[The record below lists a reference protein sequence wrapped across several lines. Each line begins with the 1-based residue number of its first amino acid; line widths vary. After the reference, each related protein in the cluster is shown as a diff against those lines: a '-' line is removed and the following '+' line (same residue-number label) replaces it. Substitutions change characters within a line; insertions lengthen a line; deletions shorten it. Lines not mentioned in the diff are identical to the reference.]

1 VTLGLM
7 RQRPGV
13 LPVEVTGFIGRQR
26 ELARLGSL
34 LTTARLITVTGP
46 GGVGKT
52 RVTLRAAAQLTDH
65 FADGICLVELSG
77 LRDPELLPDTVAAC
91 LGLPERDARPRL
103 DVVLEHLYDRQV
115 LVILDTCE
123 HLLDA
128 CAMLADVLLRGTAKV
143 TIVATSRQPL
153 DVPGEHTCSI
163 APLPVSGPAGGDAIE
178 LFTERAAAVVP
189 GFAVTDAN
197 RRDVIRLCE
206 RLDGMPL
213 AIELATVRLRA
224 LSLAQLA
231 ERLDDCFSVLTGG
244 RRTAL
249 PRHQTLRTAIE
260 WSYDLCSPAERTLWA
275 RLSVFAGVF
284 SVTAAEDVCAGGELD
299 RDQIVETI
307 IGLVDKSVLLRVDE
321 DDGTR
326 YRLLDTIREFGAEQL
341 AASGAEAEFRG
352 KHIARYLA
360 LAEYLADHFIDD
372 QAAGYHALRSEHADI
387 RAALQ
392 YGLALPGE
400 RPAAARLATSL
411 YGYWQI
417 SGLLREG
424 KRWLTKVLEH
434 FPDPSPERAM
444 TLIVRCYLVNRG
456 RADGE
461 EGIAIAERLGE
472 TFLAGR
478 GYVFLHLALTL
489 AGSLD
494 EAAAVAAAATERL
507 TATGDSIGLCCLDM
521 GLGLMHLLAG
531 EPELTLFRCAEGMRR
546 VAVSNGGMADGER
559 WLTSYYHSL
568 GSVALF
574 MQGKYGPSTSVAHQ
588 ALTAKLGFDDALGT
602 AYCLETLA
610 WNAAAGKRHERASWL
625 FGAAAEQR
633 NVVGHLLPEVFA
645 ELHRKAAEATRL
657 ALGDERYAT
666 FHARGAALTV
676 DQIITHALG
685 DSDKL
690 QVFAT
695 GPSGTP
701 RPGALSNREH
711 EIAAMVAEGL
721 SNREIAERLVISKR
735 TVDAHVEHIF
745 SKLGV
750 SSRVQVATWLTSGQP
765 AGALPLIVVIQ
776 IG

>member
-1 VTLGLM
+1 M
-7 RQRPGV
+7 RQHPGV

-26 ELARLGSL
+26 ELARLGTL

-52 RVTLRAAAQLTDH
+52 RVTLRAAAQHADH
-65 FADGICLVELSG
+65 FTDGTCLVELSG

-103 DVVLEHLYDRQV
+103 DVVLEHLHDRQV
-115 LVILDTCE
+115 LLILDTCE

-128 CAMLADVLLRGTAKV
+128 CAMLADILLRGTAQV
-143 TIVATSRQPL
+143 TVVATSRQPL
-153 DVPGEHTCSI
+153 DVPGEHTCAI
-163 APLPVSGPAGGDAIE
+163 APLPVGGPAGGGDATE
-178 LFTERAAAVVP
+178 LFAERAAAVVP
-189 GFAVTDAN
+189 GFTITVTN

-224 LSLAQLA
+224 LSLTQLA
-231 ERLDDCFSVLTGG
+231 ERLDDRFSILTGG

-260 WSYDLCSPAERTLWA
+260 WSHDLCSPAEQTLWA

-284 SVTAAEDVCAGGELD
+284 TMAAAEDVCAGGELD
-299 RDQIVETI
+299 RDAIVETI
-307 IGLVDKSVLLRVDE
+307 IGLVDKSVLSRVDE
-321 DDGTR
+321 DDGTK

-352 KHIARYLA
+352 KHIARYLIM
-360 LAEYLADHFIDD
+360 AEYLGDHFIDD
-372 QAAGYHALRSEHADI
+372 QLAAYHALRREHADL

-392 YGLALPGE
+392 YALALPGE
-400 RPAAARLATSL
+400 RPAAARLASSL
-411 YGYWQI
+411 YGYWQL

-444 TLIVRCYLVNRG
+444 TLVVRCYLVNRG

-461 EGIAIAERLGE
+461 EGIAIAERLGDS
-472 TFLAGR
+472 FIAGR

-494 EAAAVAAAATERL
+494 EARAVAAAAAERL
-507 TATGDSIGLCCLDM
+507 TAAGDSIGLSCLDM
-521 GLGLMHLLAG
+521 GLGLMHILAG
-531 EPELTLFRCAEGMRR
+531 EPELAISRCAAGLRR
-546 VAVSNGGMADGER
+546 VAAANDGKVGRER
-559 WLTSYYHSL
+559 WLTSYYHTLISA
-568 GSVALF
+568 ALF
-574 MQGKYGPSTSVAHQ
+574 MQGDYGPSTSAAHQ
-588 ALTAKLGFDDALGT
+588 ALMEKMGLDDPLGT

-610 WNAAAGKRHERASWL
+610 WVAAAGKRYERASWL
-625 FGAAAEQR
+625 LGAAAEQR
-633 NVVGHLLPEVFA
+633 NVVGHLLPEVLT
-645 ELHRKAAEATRL
+645 ELHREAAEGARL
-657 ALGDERYAT
+657 ALGAERYAT
-666 FHARGAALTV
+666 LSARGAALAAGQMV
-676 DQIITHALG
+676 THALG
-685 DSDKL
+685 DADEP
-690 QVFAT
+690 QVVASPAIGAPRS
-695 GPSGTP
+695 GP
-701 RPGALSNREH
+701 LSNREH
-711 EIAAMVAEGL
+711 EIATLVATGI

-745 SKLGV
+745 TKLGV
-750 SSRVQVATWLTSGQP
+750 SSRVQVATWLTSGQ
-765 AGALPLIVVIQ
+765 
-776 IG
+776 

>member
-1 VTLGLM
+1 M
-7 RQRPGV
+7 RQRPGA

-52 RVTLRAAAQLTDH
+52 RVALRAASQHADR
-65 FADGICLVELSG
+65 FADGTCLVELSG

-91 LGLPERDARPRL
+91 LGLAERDARPRL
-103 DVVLEHLYDRQV
+103 DVVLEHLHDRQV
-115 LVILDTCE
+115 LIILDTCE

-128 CAMLADVLLRGTAKV
+128 CAMLADVLLRGTTKITV
-143 TIVATSRQPL
+143 VATSRQPL
-153 DVPGEHTCSI
+153 DVPGEYTCAI
-163 APLPVSGPAGGDAIE
+163 APLPVSGPAGGGEAVE
-178 LFTERAAAVVP
+178 LFAERAAAVVP
-189 GFAVTDAN
+189 GFAITDTN
-197 RRDVIRLCE
+197 KRDVIRLCE

-231 ERLDDCFSVLTGG
+231 ERLDDRFSVLTGG

-249 PRHQTLRTAIE
+249 PRHQTLHTAIE
-260 WSYDLCSPAERTLWA
+260 WSYDLCSPAEQTLWT

-284 SVTAAEDVCAGGELD
+284 SVAAAEEVCTGGELD
-299 RDQIVETI
+299 RDEIVETI
-307 IGLVDKSVLLRVDE
+307 IGLVDKSVLLRVDG
-321 DDGTR
+321 DDGTK
-326 YRLLDTIREFGAEQL
+326 YRLLDTIREFGAERL
-341 AASGAEAEFRG
+341 AASGTEAEFRG
-352 KHIARYLA
+352 KHIARYLT
-360 LAEYLADHFIDD
+360 LAKYLGDHFIDD
-372 QAAGYHALRSEHADI
+372 QVAGYHALRGEHADL

-392 YGLALPGE
+392 YALALPAE

-461 EGIAIAERLGE
+461 EGIAIAERLGDA
-472 TFLAGR
+472 FIAGR

-494 EAAAVAAAATERL
+494 EAGAAAAAATERL

-531 EPELTLFRCAEGMRR
+531 EPQLTLSCCAEGMRR
-546 VAVSNGGMADGER
+546 VAARNGGKAGREQ
-559 WLTSYYHSL
+559 WLTSYYHTLS
-568 GSVALF
+568 SAALF
-574 MQGKYGPSTSVAHQ
+574 IQGEYGPSMSAAYQ
-588 ALTAKLGFDDALGT
+588 ALTEKMGFDDPLGT

-610 WNAAAGKRHERASWL
+610 WNAAAGKRYVRASWL
-625 FGAAAEQR
+625 LGAAAEQR
-633 NVVGHLLPEVFA
+633 NVVGHLLPEVLA
-645 ELHRKAAEATRL
+645 ELHRKAAEETLL
-657 ALGDERYAT
+657 ALGAGRYAT
-666 FHARGAALTV
+666 LHARGAALAV
-676 DQIITHALG
+676 GQVITHALG
-685 DSDKL
+685 DADEL
-690 QVFAT
+690 HVLAT
-695 GPSGTP
+695 PLSGTP
-701 RPGALSNREH
+701 RPGPLSNREH
-711 EIAAMVAEGL
+711 EIATLVAEGL
-721 SNREIAERLVISKR
+721 SNREIAERLIISKR

-750 SSRVQVATWLTSGQP
+750 SSRVQVANWLTSGQP
-765 AGALPLIVVIQ
+765 SPSGRR
-776 IG
+776 